1 MTCQYSLAL
10 IIIVVVVLNGG
21 SIIRLEI
28 HQNEVFFFLKSFFIS
43 SHQNNLKT

>member
-28 HQNEVFFFLKSFFIS
+28 HQNEVFLKKNHFLYHHI
-43 SHQNNLKT
+43 KTI

>member
-28 HQNEVFFFLKSFFIS
+28 HQNEVFYFLKNYF
-43 SHQNNLKT
+43 

>member
-10 IIIVVVVLNGG
+10 IIIVVVVLNDG

-28 HQNEVFFFLKSFFIS
+28 YQNEVFFKKKSFFIS